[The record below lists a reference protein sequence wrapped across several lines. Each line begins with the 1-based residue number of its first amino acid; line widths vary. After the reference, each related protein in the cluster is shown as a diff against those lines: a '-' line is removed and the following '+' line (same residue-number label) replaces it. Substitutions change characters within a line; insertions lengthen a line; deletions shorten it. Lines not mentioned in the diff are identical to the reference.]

1 MQFKVPKFL
10 EREARIVGT
19 LTFKQ
24 LAYFGIAG
32 IILVVLYFLL
42 SKGLFL
48 IFFFLIGGGAFALVF
63 IKVEGVPLIQ
73 VIPQYFGFLG
83 QARTYIWQKRE
94 TITPFKLVQKPKKEK
109 KEIEETPLK
118 VAPESKLR
126 KLGSKL
132 ETGFRG

>member
-10 EREARIVGT
+10 EREAHIVGT

-24 LAYFGIAG
+24 LAFLGIVG
-32 IILVVLYFLL
+32 IVLFVLYSLL
-42 SKGLFL
+42 PKGLFL
-48 IFFFLIGGGAFALVF
+48 IFFFLIGGGAFALNF

-73 VIPQYFGFLG
+73 IIPQYFGFLG

-109 KEIEETPLK
+109 KEIGGTPLK

-126 KLGSKL
+126 KLSSKL
-132 ETGFRG
+132 ETGFKE

>member
-10 EREARIVGT
+10 EREAHIIGT

-42 SKGLFL
+42 PKGLFL
-48 IFFFLIGGGAFALVF
+48 IFFFLIGGGAFCLVF
-63 IKVEGVPLIQ
+63 LKVEGVPLIQ

-94 TITPFKLVQKPKKEK
+94 AITPFKLVQKPKKEK
-109 KEIEETPLK
+109 KELEEAPLK

-132 ETGFRG
+132 ETGFKQ